1 MAKELK
7 IRIGEETGAFE
18 LFEDKAPKTCKIILE
33 NLPIESPAII
43 AKVAG
48 LELMLRA
55 PFFVD
60 SGGENETTVQK
71 PGNVC
76 YVPGSQNV
84 CIFCEDLP
92 GLGPCSL
99 IGTITKNLEGIIKEA
114 RKCKEK
120 QGAYAKIYV

>member
-7 IRIGEETGAFE
+7 LRIGEEVASFV
-18 LFEDKAPKTCKIILE
+18 LFEDKAPNTCRKLLE
-33 NLPIESPAII
+33 SLPLRSAAII

-48 LELMLRA
+48 LELMVRA

-60 SGGENETTVQK
+60 TGGENEVTAQQA
-71 PGNVC
+71 GNVC

-99 IGTITKNLEGIIKEA
+99 IGKITRNLEGVQRQA
-114 RKCKEK
+114 QKCKVK
-120 QGAYAKIYV
+120 QGAEAEIYQ